1 MDNSQIGAQSVKRD
15 DEEDLSKRK
24 DEDEVED
31 VQMNM

>member
-15 DEEDLSKRK
+15 DEDDLSKRK